1 MFLVLWLAGLV
12 VATATGEG
20 GIIAC
25 PREFCLLVTVK
36 SVCCLLVTSDL
47 SHVPT
52 GDAAC
57 SLQKRAST
65 LPLQRD
71 SDVRRASMHDLWSTP
86 GLGFRQCPKQPQVEV
101 EALQIASVASEL
113 MNLTEKPQCPPGEV
127 LIGNFQQDSYE
138 FSCCSGP
145 QCQGCR
151 SVDDGVCQ
159 ECAAGYVMQTIP
171 VLNQSKCF
179 ICDDV
184 PGWHDMKGRSCTDL
198 EKQGICNG
206 AWPKEDLA
214 YQGVKPSEACCACGG
229 GSVYP
234 TPVVMD
240 FADKALYFGQEV
252 DDTPQP
258 MSETQDLGKNQ
269 DVLSWLWWTSH

>member
-1 MFLVLWLAGLV
+1 MRLLLMFLVLWLAGLV
-12 VATATGEG
+12 VATA
-20 GIIAC
+20 
-25 PREFCLLVTVK
+25 
-36 SVCCLLVTSDL
+36 
-47 SHVPT
+47 T

-101 EALQIASVASEL
+101 EALQMASVASEL

-159 ECAAGYVMQTIP
+159 ECAAGYVLQTIP

-206 AWPKEDLA
+206 AWPEKDLA

-258 MSETQDLGKNQ
+258 MSETQDLEKNH
-269 DVLSWLWWTSH
+269 DVLS